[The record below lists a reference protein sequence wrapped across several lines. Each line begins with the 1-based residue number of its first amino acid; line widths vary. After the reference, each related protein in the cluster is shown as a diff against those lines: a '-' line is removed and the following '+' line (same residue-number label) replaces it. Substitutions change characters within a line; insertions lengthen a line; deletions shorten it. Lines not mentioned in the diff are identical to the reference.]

1 VKVGLLGGMFDPI
14 HLGHLRAAFLVREA
28 LGLDE
33 VLFVPARVPPHRE
46 RPAADTLDRYAMVAL
61 ATAGH
66 RAYVPSDLELRR
78 EGPSYTVETVAALV
92 EGRPHTEVVLIIGSD
107 NLPMIAEWR
116 EPERL
121 LEMCTVAVV
130 ERPGAPPAPAGRV
143 PEARLHRVDGPALPI
158 ASRDLRERV
167 RAGRGVSHLVPD
179 GVADYIE
186 KRGLY
191 RSSETPH

>member
-1 VKVGLLGGMFDPI
+1 VKLGLLGGMFDPI
-14 HLGHLRAAFLVREA
+14 HLGHLRAAEIVRES

-33 VLFVPARVPPHRE
+33 VVFVPAGVPPHRGK
-46 RPAADTLDRYAMVAL
+46 PAAAGIDRYAMVAL
-61 ATAGH
+61 ATSTQ
-66 RAYVPSDLELRR
+66 RAFLPSDVELAR
-78 EGPSYTVETVAALV
+78 EGPSYTVETVAQLRA
-92 EGRPHTEVVLIIGSD
+92 RHPQAEVFLIVGSD

-130 ERPGAPPAPAGRV
+130 ERPGSAPAPAGKV
-143 PEARLHRVDGPALPI
+143 PPARLRRVEGTTLPI
-158 ASRDLRERV
+158 ASRDLRERI
-167 RAGRGVSHLVPD
+167 RAGRSVRHLVPD

-191 RSSETPH
+191 R

>member
-1 VKVGLLGGMFDPI
+1 MKLGLFGGMFDPI
-14 HLGHLRAAFLVREA
+14 HLGHLRAAEIVRES

-33 VLFVPARVPPHRE
+33 VVFVPAGVPPHRG
-46 RPAADTLDRYAMVAL
+46 RPAAAGLDRYAMVAL
-61 ATAGH
+61 ATSTQ
-66 RAYVPSDLELRR
+66 RAFLPSDVELAR
-78 EGPSYTVETVAALV
+78 EGPSYTVETVAQLRA
-92 EGRPHTEVVLIIGSD
+92 RHPQAEVFLIVGSD

-130 ERPGAPPAPAGRV
+130 ERPGSAPAPAGKV
-143 PEARLHRVDGPALPI
+143 PPARLRRVEGTTLPI
-158 ASRDLRERV
+158 ASRDLRERI
-167 RAGRGVSHLVPD
+167 RAGRSVRHLVPD

-191 RSSETPH
+191 R

>member
-1 VKVGLLGGMFDPI
+1 MKLGLLGGMFDPI
-14 HLGHLRAAFLVREA
+14 HLGHLRAAEIVRES

-33 VLFVPARVPPHRE
+33 VIFVPAGVPPHRG
-46 RPAADTLDRYAMVAL
+46 RPAAAGLDRYAMVAL
-61 ATAGH
+61 ATSTQ
-66 RAYVPSDLELRR
+66 RAFLPSDVELAR
-78 EGPSYTVETVAALV
+78 EGPSYTVETVAQLRA
-92 EGRPHTEVVLIIGSD
+92 RHPQAEVFLIVGSD

-130 ERPGAPPAPAGRV
+130 ERPGSAPAPAGKV
-143 PEARLHRVDGPALPI
+143 PPARLRRVEGTTLPI
-158 ASRDLRERV
+158 ASRDLRERI
-167 RAGRGVSHLVPD
+167 RAGRSVRHLVPD

-191 RSSETPH
+191 W